1 MSARHFHWPTPM
13 DVLFAGFSKTP
24 PRRWPW
30 RWRQVDAVEAHYMT
44 LEEKI
49 MRARFLEPLFITD
62 RRVHEGKTIKITRVS
77 ISVVLFARD
86 RRRGSPLRAIESYEI
101 YPEFS
106 TLRILFCVWYMRQ
119 FAFCTCSIFQNKNN
133 HSIFLGSTYRKHIK
147 KKSIQRHYH
156 PGPFEMCDRSLR
168 RRLKSLKYLSLLD
181 TWKIHTNYLTESI

>member
-1 MSARHFHWPTPM
+1 M
-13 DVLFAGFSKTP
+13 
-24 PRRWPW
+24 
-30 RWRQVDAVEAHYMT
+30 DAVEAHYMT

-106 TLRILFCVWYMRQ
+106 TLRILFCV
-119 FAFCTCSIFQNKNN
+119 
-133 HSIFLGSTYRKHIK
+133 
-147 KKSIQRHYH
+147 
-156 PGPFEMCDRSLR
+156 
-168 RRLKSLKYLSLLD
+168 
-181 TWKIHTNYLTESI
+181 